1 MKLILTCIVLS
12 VYLTSALAGPTK
24 GQLVWSDEFD
34 GNKLNEGIW
43 NIITGNGC
51 PHNCFFGNSM
61 TRSKY

>member
-34 GNKLNEGIW
+34 GNRLNETNW
-43 NIITGNGC
+43 NNITNKQFY
-51 PHNCFFGNSM
+51 NYINL
-61 TRSKY
+61 SKISKK